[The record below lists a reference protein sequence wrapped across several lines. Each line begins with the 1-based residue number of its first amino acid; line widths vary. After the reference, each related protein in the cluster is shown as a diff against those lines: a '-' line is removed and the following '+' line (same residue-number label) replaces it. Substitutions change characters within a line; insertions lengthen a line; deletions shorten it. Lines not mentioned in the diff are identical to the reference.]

1 MSQVDIDALQSDTDR
16 MIEQL
21 KHAAKR
27 TMKSRNERRKSAAR
41 HTRTLQKGEKMLGR
55 AEEALSKRFTR
66 KRGKKASRAV
76 DRVATSLSPILEEDE
91 RRDFVAL
98 DNASNRIFNN
108 LQTMVQTLPQQTPM
122 QRILSENLSKKMDR
136 VTANLGLVDIKTGKP
151 KRRRRDPRHEPYRPT
166 PSVVE
171 YIEDAVHGSQHL
183 ASGNIASAAARAAAL
198 AGPQEMY
205 FQASPDV
212 SPVRPEEEAALL
224 AELELSPIR
233 RGAPASPLLK
243 SPDVSPVRPE
253 EEAALLAELELSPIR
268 RGAQASP
275 QSDSDEESKSRS
287 RSRSPRK
294 GKAKGATRKKRKSP
308 RRRRKTSRSPTP
320 MVPST
325 WSDEKLA
332 EETAKGFAMAAE
344 ADALLRKSPPSLSPS
359 YSPTGDPEMEEEYRK
374 LRADMHIDGGRKRK
388 RTRRKKRRRKKRRT
402 RSKRRKRNKRR

>member
-233 RGAPASPLLK
+233 RGA
-243 SPDVSPVRPE
+243 
-253 EEAALLAELELSPIR
+253 
-268 RGAQASP
+268 QASP